1 MSRTSLSRRLPLVM
15 AGVAAIAVLIGALV
29 AWPLL
34 RAAADNTAQRTLS
47 RTADLTAELL
57 QRIYAGEF
65 SMGPRGGV
73 SAPAGGPPG
82 PPAGDGLR
90 LCVGPGRVPCRWSEP
105 LRASDVQAV
114 TAGGEISD
122 RRAGLSGASYVQGRP
137 VTDGIGVLLVQPAA
151 AARDLF
157 MPALGRLA
165 MALALGLL
173 VAVVIGYWVARR
185 LTRPLAQAAAAANA
199 MSSGQRDVR
208 IDPQGPSEVADIA
221 IALNRL
227 SAALNESEGRQREF
241 FLTVSHELRTPL
253 TSVKGYAEAL
263 ADGVVPPEDIPAVA
277 GVVRSEADHLD
288 RLVADLLDLA
298 RLGAVDVA
306 VEPVDLDLA
315 GLGADAAA
323 VWAGRAARAGVRF
336 VDEVVRTPYPVRT
349 DPVRVRQIIDNLMEN
364 ALRVTGEGAPV
375 VLRMSSGPTPHEFLV
390 EVRDGGPGLTGDDL
404 EVAFEPGELHARYRG
419 VRKVGSGVGLALVA
433 RLAERLGGR
442 AQAGAAPEGGAAFL
456 VVLPDMSAQE
466 GSDEVS
472 WPSTRATEPQA
483 AGPTSPQ

>member
-57 QRIYAGEF
+57 QRIYANQF

-73 SAPAGGPPG
+73 SAQLEALLAPQQVTAYVVFPTS
-82 PPAGDGLR
+82 AVDK
-90 LCVGPGRVPCRWSEP
+90 P
-105 LRASDVQAV
+105 LRASDVQTV
-114 TAGGEISD
+114 TSGGEVSD

-137 VTDGIGVLLVQPAA
+137 VTDGIGVLLVQPAGA
-151 AARDLF
+151 VRDLF

-185 LTRPLAQAAAAANA
+185 LTRPLVQAAAAANA

-227 SAALNESEGRQREF
+227 SAALHESEGRQREF

-263 ADGVVPPEDIPAVA
+263 ADGVVPPEDIRAVA

-306 VEPVDLDLA
+306 V
-315 GLGADAAA
+315 
-323 VWAGRAARAGVRF
+323 
-336 VDEVVRTPYPVRT
+336 
-349 DPVRVRQIIDNLMEN
+349 
-364 ALRVTGEGAPV
+364 
-375 VLRMSSGPTPHEFLV
+375 
-390 EVRDGGPGLTGDDL
+390 
-404 EVAFEPGELHARYRG
+404 
-419 VRKVGSGVGLALVA
+419 
-433 RLAERLGGR
+433 
-442 AQAGAAPEGGAAFL
+442 
-456 VVLPDMSAQE
+456 
-466 GSDEVS
+466 
-472 WPSTRATEPQA
+472 
-483 AGPTSPQ
+483 